1 MKAASKKKYTTER
14 RTIKICLLKS
24 KKKDL
29 FRPTKTEII
38 WYQQNFTLAEENP
51 DGRGEEEQEAI
62 KHTKSGK

>member
-29 FRPTKTEII
+29 FRPTKTEKA
-38 WYQQNFTLAEENP
+38 YFQQ
-51 DGRGEEEQEAI
+51 I
-62 KHTKSGK
+62 HTMRNAKGTFFRQK